1 MFEINPLSRTPVYAQ
16 IIEQVERFVL
26 TGVFQPLD
34 QVPSVRSLAV
44 ESGVNP
50 NTIQKAYMQMERDKI
65 LQSAPGKGR
74 FVTLEAASIISGRR
88 REQLDGLKEQMQI
101 LAVAGIR
108 REEIDAC
115 LDEVYGKAEGNKR

>member
-74 FVTLEAASIISGRR
+74 FVTQEAASIISGRR